1 LFYVALTRAKKKLFL
16 TYAHMR
22 TIFGSQRV
30 NVPSSFLNDISTEHV
45 EQAEPGGGGGKSGYE
60 TTIYLD

>member
-1 LFYVALTRAKKKLFL
+1 
-16 TYAHMR
+16 MR

-30 NVPSSFLNDISTEHV
+30 NMPSSFLNDISREHV
-45 EQAEPGGGGGKSGYE
+45 ENAEPEEGGGKSGYE